1 MLAARDE
8 QNSRL
13 GIFRESPS
21 YRAAASSHSD
31 VERAARKN
39 TRKYLLHS
47 YRYIELPYIEI
58 QAEYLRIRTGGAA
71 GGGGLGISRIP
82 GFLNSWMF
90 SVGGDG
96 PSDGLDVIAGTFF
109 STIGTSKTRLHVLC
123 LWHSRP
129 ELLMVTSGE

>member
-1 MLAARDE
+1 MKCIYLFYQHAGGARRAE
-8 QNSRL
+8 LKARH
-13 GIFRESPS
+13 FPRAPS

-96 PSDGLDVIAGTFF
+96 PSDGLDV
-109 STIGTSKTRLHVLC
+109 
-123 LWHSRP
+123 
-129 ELLMVTSGE
+129 